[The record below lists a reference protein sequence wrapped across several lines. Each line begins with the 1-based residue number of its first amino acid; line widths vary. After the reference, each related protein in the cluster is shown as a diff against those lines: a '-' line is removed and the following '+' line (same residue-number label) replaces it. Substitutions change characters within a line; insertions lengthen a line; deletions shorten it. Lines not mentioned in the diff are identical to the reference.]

1 MAKHRN
7 HLQNWFRLVLRGS
20 DRGISRGTVLQYT
33 FPTLQTP
40 WAFLEGRDGWWCRW
54 NASLS
59 DDDAKGIAHPD
70 QGGRHRPLAVREPV
84 LGYLP
89 HKTHTS
95 GLKLKFTIMFYLN
108 KKKGTL
114 EYLSCPLVGRTTKRL
129 LSLGLFN
136 FFS

>member
-1 MAKHRN
+1 MVYRGGQYFSTLFEHLKH
-7 HLQNWFRLVLRGS
+7 HGHFWRG
-20 DRGISRGTVLQYT
+20 GMVG
-33 FPTLQTP
+33 
-40 WAFLEGRDGWWCRW
+40 GGW

-95 GLKLKFTIMFYLN
+95 GLKLKFTIIFCLN
-108 KKKGTL
+108 KKGHFRMFIL
-114 EYLSCPLVGRTTKRL
+114 TT
-129 LSLGLFN
+129 GG
-136 FFS
+136 

>member
-1 MAKHRN
+1 M
-7 HLQNWFRLVLRGS
+7 VG
-20 DRGISRGTVLQYT
+20 GG
-33 FPTLQTP
+33 
-40 WAFLEGRDGWWCRW
+40 W

-95 GLKLKFTIMFYLN
+95 GLKLKFTIIFCLN
-108 KKKGTL
+108 KKGHFRMFI
-114 EYLSCPLVGRTTKRL
+114 LSTG
-129 LSLGLFN
+129 G
-136 FFS
+136 